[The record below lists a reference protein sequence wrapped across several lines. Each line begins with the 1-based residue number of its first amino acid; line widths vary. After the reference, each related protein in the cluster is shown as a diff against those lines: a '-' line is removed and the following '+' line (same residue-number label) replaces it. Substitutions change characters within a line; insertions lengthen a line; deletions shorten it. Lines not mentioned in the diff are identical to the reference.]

1 MTYLRKTILF
11 TITFLVLVSFIT
23 NYNVGITK
31 AQTNKDNGM
40 PITPQSPAPFT
51 EKLTNQS
58 VASRQLYDVAKNCE
72 KNTAEVPTM
81 QQFLTAFNCGHPT
94 FFKNG
99 TTLRTYTMTIEENH
113 KVPITL
119 PEDTQRTILFPAW
132 TFNSSLPGPTLRMT
146 VGDHVKITVINK
158 GTMAHSM
165 HMHSIHPGNM
175 DGVPIV
181 SGDSGLIPPGK
192 QFTYDFIAGPVGIFP
207 YHCHMTPVAEHIN
220 RGLYGG
226 LIIDPSADQ
235 ARPKAQE
242 IVMYLGGFDLNIK
255 DPVFPRFP
263 TFDEA
268 NQIMNG
274 NNTVFDD
281 INNEHDNAIYHV
293 NGMANYYM
301 HHPIQVAIKQPLRIY
316 MFNMLDFEE
325 NSFHL
330 HGQVFDYYPSA
341 TGTSPRETTDM
352 IVLGQGNR
360 GIIETQFNYPGL
372 YMAHAHFEQVGAR
385 GWSALFQVH

>member
-1 MTYLRKTILF
+1 MKYLRKTILF

-23 NYNVGITK
+23 NYTAGITK
-31 AQTNKDNGM
+31 AQEPRT
-40 PITPQSPAPFT
+40 PITPQAPQAIT
-51 EKLTNQS
+51 PESQASNQS
-58 VASRQLYDVAKNCE
+58 IAARQSYELVKNCE
-72 KNTAEVPTM
+72 KNPAEVPTM
-81 QQFLTAFNCGHPT
+81 QQFPTAFNCGHPT

-99 TTLRTYTMTIEENH
+99 TTLRTYSMTIEETH
-113 KVPITL
+113 KIPITL
-119 PEDTQRTILFPAW
+119 TEDTGKPILFPAW

-146 VGDHVKITVINK
+146 VGDHVKITVINH
-158 GTMAHSM
+158 GSMPHSM

-181 SGDSGLIPPGK
+181 SGDSGMIAPGH
-192 QFTYDFIAGPVGIFP
+192 QFTYDFIAGPIGIFP
-207 YHCHMTPVAEHIN
+207 YHCHMTPVSEHIN

-226 LIIDPSADQ
+226 LIIDPPADQ
-235 ARPKAQE
+235 PRPHAQE
-242 IVMYLGGFDLNIK
+242 LVMYLGGFDLNLK
-255 DPVFPRFP
+255 DDFPRFP
-263 TFDEA
+263 TADEA
-268 NQIMNG
+268 NQIMAG
-274 NNTVFDD
+274 NDNVSEDLPQ
-281 INNEHDNAIYHV
+281 EHDNAVYHV

-301 HHPIQVAIKQPLRIY
+301 HHPFQVALKQPLRIY

-330 HGQVFDYYPSA
+330 HGQVFQYYPS
-341 TGTSPRETTDM
+341 GTSQTPREVTDM